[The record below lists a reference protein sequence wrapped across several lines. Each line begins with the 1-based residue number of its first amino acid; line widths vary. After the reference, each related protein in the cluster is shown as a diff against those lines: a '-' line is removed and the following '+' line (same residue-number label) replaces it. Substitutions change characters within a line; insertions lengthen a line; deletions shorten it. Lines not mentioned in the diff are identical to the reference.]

1 MNIEISADPDSVE
14 NMKLKNFI
22 QVLIDKINDA
32 IITVMIWYLII
43 KDHPFVSELIGI
55 ALEQLL
61 QMAFIFI
68 KNRLGK

>member
-1 MNIEISADPDSVE
+1 
-14 NMKLKNFI
+14 MKLKNFI

-43 KDHPFVSELIGI
+43 KDHPFVSALIGI